1 MTVSCWKWRELSTG
15 RLGCLAILLVEWY
28 ESGLCKK
35 DPTQIIDP
43 NVKYE
48 LKDVGK
54 LGRALALHVYIGEAV
69 WRESTPSGNV
79 KCNLLP
85 LDQEKL
91 RSLVTFSLW
100 RWYLSS
106 IAQPLHCLPLHMRT
120 NITLE
125 ISKS

>member
-1 MTVSCWKWRELSTG
+1 M
-15 RLGCLAILLVEWY
+15 
-28 ESGLCKK
+28 KK
-35 DPTQIIDP
+35 KNYCMQSIDP

-54 LGRALALHVYIGEAV
+54 LALHVYIGEAV
-69 WRESTPSGNV
+69 LCESTPSGNV

-106 IAQPLHCLPLHMRT
+106 IAHCHSIACHYTWEQTSILHFQV
-120 NITLE
+120 
-125 ISKS
+125 